1 MMAVALACGTLTA
14 FTSGCAQAATYK
26 ELYEF
31 KGGSDGAYPFAGLVM
46 DSARN
51 AYGTTNV
58 GGAYNAGTVFK
69 LAPNGSKT
77 VLYSFKGGTGD
88 GGYPSAGLVR
98 DSAGNLYGT
107 TASGRGSGCNG
118 LGCGTVFKLALD
130 GSETVLYSFTGGSDG
145 ANPNAGLIRDASG
158 NLYGTATYGGA
169 GCGSYGCGVVFKLA
183 RSGTESVLNAF
194 KA

>member
-31 KGGSDGAYPFAGLVM
+31 KGGS
-46 DSARN
+46 
-51 AYGTTNV
+51 
-58 GGAYNAGTVFK
+58 
-69 LAPNGSKT
+69 
-77 VLYSFKGGTGD
+77 D